1 MSLDLNVFRRGTHPV
16 SREQLSMIP
25 VTARGDRSSRWAGIQ
40 HAELAGTLVDR
51 IQAANL
57 EVTREQWEVGRSG
70 AHLFGHLDLDPSGI
84 QTDLNQLRMFDQ
96 TGTLNRWQTGY
107 GGFNPEVVGLRM
119 GVVHSNDSAFALR
132 LIVMPMVLVCS
143 NGMTVEGGSTACQKR
158 HTRGLELVPALDE
171 GIRTFLDRTERIEG
185 TIGRLQEIDLGDAS
199 LVEHL
204 LVEAGRRRILPWSSK
219 LVKVEKAWR
228 EPPHPEFAERTG
240 WSLYNAFTEVAK
252 GFSMRKEMLACDQVR
267 RLILAENT
275 NQN

>member
-1 MSLDLNVFRRGTHPV
+1 MSLDLNVFRRGTHLV
-16 SREQLSMIP
+16 SRDLLPQIP

-40 HAELAGTLVDR
+40 HGDLANTIVER
-51 IQAANL
+51 VEAANL
-57 EVTREQWEVGRSG
+57 GVLREQWEVGRSG
-70 AHLFGHLDLDPSGI
+70 AHLFGYLDLDSSRI
-84 QTDLNQLRMFDQ
+84 QTDLNQLRMFDE
-96 TGTLNRWQTGY
+96 TGTLNRFERGF

-132 LIVMPMVLVCS
+132 LIVMPLVLVCS
-143 NGMTVEGGSTACQKR
+143 NGMTVEGGSIACQKR
-158 HTRGLELVPALDE
+158 HTKGLDLVPALDE

-185 TIGRLQEIDLGDAS
+185 TIGRLQEIDLGNPS

-204 LVEAGRRRILPWSSK
+204 LVEAGRRRIFPWSK
-219 LVKVEKAWR
+219 LGQVEKAWR

-252 GFSMRKEMLACDQVR
+252 GFSMRKEMLACDQAR